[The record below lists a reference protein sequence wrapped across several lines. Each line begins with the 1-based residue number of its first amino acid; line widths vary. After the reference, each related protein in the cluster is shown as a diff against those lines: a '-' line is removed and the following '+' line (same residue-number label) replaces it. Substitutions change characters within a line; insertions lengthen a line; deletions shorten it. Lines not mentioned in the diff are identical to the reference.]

1 MIDTRPVIIL
11 AFANSP
17 SSPLD
22 YLSEEIKRCNAAFN
36 NISSK
41 FQIRYLYEA
50 TIEDIQNAIDE
61 TASRVVAFMYS
72 GHANEQSINTIGH
85 AMSAI
90 GLAIQLKRCPNLAWV
105 LLNGCCTNPQ
115 YEHFEDLSIPIFIG
129 TEAPVNDQTA
139 AKFSS
144 VFLKKLAEDADIQTA
159 FNSAIDEAQ
168 AYSTTLIVRTTRFL
182 DDNPDNI
189 PPISPTNA
197 WIMNLLKREF
207 IHWKFR
213 SIGSTKLDYT
223 PNSFLKDFLYEKL
236 SELDDYIAGY
246 EGFEDA
252 QGDILAYFPPFIS
265 KQIHNLCA
273 SRVEGIADSGEYFDQ
288 PTIERIGKMVGFYTA
303 VQEIFLSIALAELRD
318 CFIDKTINYTQDNN
332 PFFFNQPA
340 RFNKIE
346 WIIKAIEFKQTTSI
360 PFFIEEIKGLKT
372 KQETLSTLGQF
383 FEELSLF
390 YQTANPNT
398 AVLEQKSLLAEQKL
412 VELLDCCLFLTQYK
426 FVSVKNIVVFKNRSK
441 PLAQFDY
448 KLSVYEWKGERQEN
462 PANLTNLNLHNEIPD
477 NFSILI
483 IKALKQGLM
492 RVNINEHVNKQLKSA
507 RYLNI
512 SPFIIDPNVIYD
524 KAPIS
529 NISFLDVYSEN
540 RLIYRSLYKVED
552 RKSIENNKEMK
563 VVFKDLQEQF
573 KDFKKLLNP

>member
-1 MIDTRPVIIL
+1 MDTRPVIIL

-17 SSPLD
+17 SSPLH

-36 NISSK
+36 NISGK

-50 TIEDIQNAIDE
+50 KIEDIQNAIDE
-61 TASRVVAFMYS
+61 TASRVVGFMYS
-72 GHANEQSINTIGH
+72 GHANEKAIDTIGH
-85 AMSAI
+85 GMSAI
-90 GLAIQLKRCPNLAWV
+90 GLASQLGRCPNLIWV
-105 LLNGCCTNPQ
+105 LLNGCCTGA
-115 YEHFEDLSIPIFIG
+115 HFEYFKVFSIPIFVG
-129 TEAPVNDQTA
+129 TQAPVNDQTA
-139 AKFSS
+139 TWFSTT
-144 VFLKKLAEDADIQTA
+144 FLQELINGADIASAFQTA
-159 FNSAIDEAQ
+159 IEKVQ
-168 AYSTTLIVRTTRFL
+168 AYSTTSITRETRFL
-182 DDNPDNI
+182 DDDI
-189 PPISPTNA
+189 PSTPTNT
-197 WIMNLLKREF
+197 WLL
-207 IHWKFR
+207 IVLTVQYLTWKL
-213 SIGSTKLDYT
+213 SAISHSQLNYI
-223 PNSFLKDFLYEKL
+223 PNSYLKEFLYEKL
-236 SELDDYIAGY
+236 SEWDDNIAGY
-246 EGFEDA
+246 ESFEDA
-252 QGDILAYFPPFIS
+252 QGDILAKFPPFIS

-273 SRVEGIADSGEYFDQ
+273 SRVEGINDSGEYFDQ

-303 VQEIFLSIALAELRD
+303 VQEILLSIALAELRD
-318 CFIDKTINYTQDNN
+318 CFIDKSINYTKENN

-346 WIIKAIEFKQTTSI
+346 WIIKAIEFKQTTNI
-360 PFFIEEIKGLKT
+360 PFFIVEIQELIT
-372 KQETLSTLGQF
+372 KHETLSALGQF

-390 YQTANPNT
+390 YQNANPNA

-441 PLAQFDY
+441 PKAQFDY

-483 IKALKQGLM
+483 IKALKHGFMQ
-492 RVNINEHVNKQLKSA
+492 VNMNNHINKQLKSDH
-507 RYLNI
+507 YLNI

-540 RLIYRSLYKVED
+540 RLTYRSLYKVED

-563 VVFKDLQEQF
+563 VVFNDLQEQF